1 MDFSDKII
9 IFCIIFLILAILSVI
24 FNCYKL
30 NKKTELFKNK
40 RKEKFEEPQEA
51 TEETS
56 ETSETSET
64 LQKKQEVGLSNEKKK
79 KLNELIGTGTGNESN
94 ENFTSTSINKAVEEF
109 FNKSDEKFMEYMQAN
124 KELFNNN
131 KFIEKMSQKI
141 SEKLTN
147 KKNKKN

>member
-24 FNCYKL
+24 FNCYKF
-30 NKKTELFKNK
+30 NKKSELFKNK
-40 RKEKFEEPQEA
+40 TKKEKFEEPQKA
-51 TEETS
+51 ID
-56 ETSETSET
+56 
-64 LQKKQEVGLSNEKKK
+64 QKNQEVGLSNEKKK
-79 KLNELIGTGTGNESN
+79 KLNELTETGTGTGTGNESN

-124 KELFNNN
+124 KKLFDNE

-147 KKNKKN
+147 KKKKKN

>member
-24 FNCYKL
+24 FNCYKF
-30 NKKTELFKNK
+30 NKKSELFKNK
-40 RKEKFEEPQEA
+40 TKKEKFEE
-51 TEETS
+51 S
-56 ETSETSET
+56 
-64 LQKKQEVGLSNEKKK
+64 QKAIDQKNQEVGLSNEKKK
-79 KLNELIGTGTGNESN
+79 KLNELTETGTGTGTGNESN

-124 KELFNNN
+124 KKLFDNK

-147 KKNKKN
+147 KKKKKN

>member
-24 FNCYKL
+24 FNCYKF
-30 NKKTELFKNK
+30 NKKSELFKNK
-40 RKEKFEEPQEA
+40 RKEKFELPQEA

-56 ETSETSET
+56 ETSETPKIPEIP
-64 LQKKQEVGLSNEKKK
+64 QKPKSFFDDDRKQKLEKIKK
-79 KLNELIGTGTGNESN
+79 EP
-94 ENFTSTSINKAVEEF
+94 FTNNNIEEAVEEF

>member
-40 RKEKFEEPQEA
+40 RKEKFEEPVE
-51 TEETS
+51 TEKPDS
-56 ETSETSET
+56 
-64 LQKKQEVGLSNEKKK
+64 VGLKPGKRNQLN
-79 KLNELIGTGTGNESN
+79 KLRETGTGNESN

-109 FNKSDEKFMEYMQAN
+109 FNKSDEKFIEYMQAN
-124 KELFNNN
+124 KKLFDNE
-131 KFIEKMSQKI
+131 KFIEKMSKKI
-141 SEKLTN
+141 SEKLKNN
-147 KKNKKN
+147 KNN

>member
-24 FNCYKL
+24 FNCYKF
-30 NKKTELFKNK
+30 NKKSELFKNK
-40 RKEKFEEPQEA
+40 RKEKFELPQEA

-64 LQKKQEVGLSNEKKK
+64 PKIPEIPQKPKSFFDDDRKQKLEKIKK
-79 KLNELIGTGTGNESN
+79 EP
-94 ENFTSTSINKAVEEF
+94 FTNNNIEEAVEEF

>member
-24 FNCYKL
+24 FNCYKF
-30 NKKTELFKNK
+30 NKKSELFKNK
-40 RKEKFEEPQEA
+40 RKEKFEQPQKA
-51 TEETS
+51 TD
-56 ETSETSET
+56 ET
-64 LQKKQEVGLSNEKKK
+64 LQKKQVGLSNEKKK
-79 KLNELIGTGTGNESN
+79 KLNELTETGNESN

-124 KELFNNN
+124 KKLFDNE

-147 KKNKKN
+147 KKKTKN